1 MSTVSPFFTVLK
13 HLSAAFSPHSLGMGE
28 DVCVCVFPCPKR
40 SLPRD
45 YPSFCREPLELLTQQ
60 LPAEKLCICI
70 DCACLYLC
78 LSPCLSPIPATVNGK
93 LWNVVPQLAF
103 DTVTPFHFFH
113 YSSHSQ
119 EIGIYFA
126 FYLVSFRSVKVV
138 HKSFKTPL
146 SPVCVCV

>member
-78 LSPCLSPIPATVNGK
+78 VFLRVSLLFPPQYKVSYGMLYLSLPLILSH
-93 LWNVVPQLAF
+93 
-103 DTVTPFHFFH
+103 PFISFIILHTHERLVFILHFT
-113 YSSHSQ
+113 
-119 EIGIYFA
+119 
-126 FYLVSFRSVKVV
+126 L
-138 HKSFKTPL
+138 
-146 SPVCVCV
+146 